1 MQSST
6 VSAPL
11 SKIRKLSTATVQ
23 SSQNAKSMLTIKDR
37 QNARS
42 VSGLRLTDYGTLSS
56 RAQTMNIKFKVLQL
70 KPTPLFD
77 IDETQ
82 LKSISWKKFY

>member
-1 MQSST
+1 MS
-6 VSAPL
+6 VPL

-42 VSGLRLTDYGTLSS
+42 VLGLKLTDYYTLSS

>member
-1 MQSST
+1 MQSSN

-11 SKIRKLSTATVQ
+11 LKIRILLTAPLQ

-37 QNARS
+37 WNARS
-42 VSGLRLTDYGTLSS
+42 VLGLKSTDYDKLSS

-77 IDETQ
+77 IDQTQ
-82 LKSISWKKFY
+82 LKSISRKKFH